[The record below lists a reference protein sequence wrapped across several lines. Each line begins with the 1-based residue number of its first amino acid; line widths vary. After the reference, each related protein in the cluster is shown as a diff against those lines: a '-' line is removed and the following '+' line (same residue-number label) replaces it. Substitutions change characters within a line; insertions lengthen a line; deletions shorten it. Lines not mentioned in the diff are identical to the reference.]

1 MFCNKDPHNGQL
13 FDEIVHL
20 EGGGRQ
26 HLGTGIGILL
36 LLDEREDVALW
47 LLSKEEGGLLLFKV
61 VEEEEEEGGLRLLLP
76 DELDRDCGHLLSL
89 LLWLLLP
96 NM

>member
-1 MFCNKDPHNGQL
+1 MY
-13 FDEIVHL
+13 L

-26 HLGTGIGILL
+26 HLGTGTGILL
-36 LLDEREDVALW
+36 LRDERAEAGLW

-61 VEEEEEEGGLRLLLP
+61 EEEEEEGGLRLLP
-76 DELDRDCGHLLSL
+76 DELEGVCGSLFLSVT
-89 LLWLLLP
+89 WLLLT

>member
-1 MFCNKDPHNGQL
+1 M
-13 FDEIVHL
+13 HL

-36 LLDEREDVALW
+36 LLDEREDVVLW

-76 DELDRDCGHLLSL
+76 DELDTDCGHLLSL